1 MIQEP
6 RRCCKRPA
14 TKRII
19 YDCGIGD
26 QELILCD
33 YHYNL
38 DPAFQRNIKKIE
50 DVQHD

>member
-1 MIQEP
+1 MREL
-6 RRCCKRPA
+6 RRCCKRSA
-14 TKRII
+14 KYQIV
-19 YDCGIGD
+19 YDCGQED

-50 DVQHD
+50 EVKE